1 MQRLDKIL
9 SSAGAGTRKELRAA
23 IRAGRVTV
31 NGSVCRDES
40 AKFDET
46 NAQILLDGEPVEL
59 LRPALILLNKPAG
72 YLTAADDPRQK
83 TVMDLIPARY
93 RRFGVMPVGR
103 LDKDTEGLLLLTND
117 GNLAHRIISPKH
129 GVWKTYYCEHDGEAT
144 AADVEAFAKGLLLPD
159 GLSCLPAVL
168 LPLGFGRSAV
178 RLQEGKFHQVRRMME
193 CRGLTLCLVLRVFE
207 GWLWQGD
214 LAESAHCPPGFVQ
227 PAQGAD
233 RFFGSADRRCAGRW
247 RAGQRKNNLPAFDFA
262 VSHRAAADRGGGG
275 RARRVDGR

>member
-23 IRAGRVTV
+23 IRAGRVAV

-46 NAQILLDGEPVEL
+46 SAQILLDGEPVEL

-103 LDKDTEGLLLLTND
+103 LDKDTEGLLLLTDD
-117 GNLAHRIISPKH
+117 GALAHDLLAPKKH
-129 GVWKTYYCEHDGEAT
+129 VDKVYFVRTDGALDD
-144 AADVEAFAKGLLLPD
+144 ADCKAFVQGITLGD
-159 GLSCLPAVL
+159 GLECLPAKL
-168 LPLGFGRSAV
+168 EILKSDAQSEALITIR
-178 RLQEGKFHQVRRMME
+178 EGKFHQIKRMLAS
-193 CRGLTLCLVLRVFE
+193 RGKPVVYLKRLSMGSLTLDEGLSKGEYRLLTAEEIKNLR
-207 GWLWQGD
+207 
-214 LAESAHCPPGFVQ
+214 ESGQF
-227 PAQGAD
+227 AQGKAGAD
-233 RFFGSADRRCAGRW
+233 
-247 RAGQRKNNLPAFDFA
+247 K
-262 VSHRAAADRGGGG
+262 
-275 RARRVDGR
+275 